1 MKLSELKKQIKD
13 DIYEI
18 LSSVDEIT
26 MVGPDTEISDI
37 PSIAKTERT
46 NPTTVKAALDQAKK
60 TKQAVGVAESED
72 EDTTPDEDTLD
83 KQAAAAANKKDSITT
98 ASSKL
103 QKLVTKMKG
112 LAKEYKSAEG
122 DKKEKIKDELKKLT
136 IEKKALEKAILP
148 SSEED

>member
-72 EDTTPDEDTLD
+72 EDTTPDDDILD
-83 KQAAAAANKKDSITT
+83 KQAAAAVNKKDSITT

-112 LAKEYKSAEG
+112 LAKKYKSAEG

-136 IEKKALEKAILP
+136 DEKKALEKTILP
-148 SSEED
+148 SEEED

>member
-72 EDTTPDEDTLD
+72 EDTTPDDDILD
-83 KQAAAAANKKDSITT
+83 KQAAAAVNKKDSITT

-112 LAKEYKSAEG
+112 LAKKYKSAEG

-136 IEKKALEKAILP
+136 SEKKALEKTILP
-148 SSEED
+148 SEEED